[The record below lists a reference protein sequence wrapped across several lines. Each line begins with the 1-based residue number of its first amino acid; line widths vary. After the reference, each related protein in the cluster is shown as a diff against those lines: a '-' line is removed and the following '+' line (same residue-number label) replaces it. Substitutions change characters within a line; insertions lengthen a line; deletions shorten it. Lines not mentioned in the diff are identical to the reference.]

1 MFAQLGNNEAL
12 AKEEQRIA
20 AKRAI
25 NEQRKQRILNPRI
38 RTIGID
44 VSALDQQVI
53 EKQNKLEMLKEEA
66 RMEKLVA
73 LETERVLAASAE
85 EEKMMRKFQM
95 DEMKKSW
102 NEEIHQRRVNSSFPE
117 TRLEPE
123 NCGMAAAQKFAGED
137 ENKYARSLQQKEQMR
152 KWIQEQMNEKANI
165 NAKDK
170 NDNLEYGN
178 LMRAINIH
186 RANQEVEDQQMRNYS
201 KQVVNE
207 ENAILA
213 ARQIDR
219 KSADSRQW
227 KERPLEEILKATSID
242 LHIDDS
248 TSELDS
254 PTGKIRKDAFRG
266 YTAKQNRMFLQQN
279 EVLIQEKERLRHI
292 ERQREFDWAM
302 QERYVHKALEQ
313 GVIAE
318 QYMRQQKID
327 QQVEVLK
334 QQMEENE
341 RYRKWH
347 TDDRK
352 VGFSKEFFESFG
364 KSAR

>member
-1 MFAQLGNNEAL
+1 MFAQLGNNDAL
-12 AKEEQRIA
+12 VREEQRIA

-53 EKQNKLEMLKEEA
+53 EKQNKQEMLKEEA
-66 RMEKLVA
+66 RIEKIVA
-73 LETERVLAASAE
+73 LETERVLAASFE
-85 EEKMMRKFQM
+85 EEKLMRKFQM

-102 NEEIHQRRVNSSFPE
+102 GEEIHQRRVKSSFPE
-117 TRLEPE
+117 TRLEPA
-123 NCGMAAAQKFAGED
+123 NCGMSAAQKFAGED
-137 ENKYARSLQQKEQMR
+137 ENKYSRSLQQKEQMR

-165 NAKDK
+165 SAKDK
-170 NDNLEYGN
+170 NDNVEYGN
-178 LMRAINIH
+178 LIRAINIH
-186 RANQEVEDQQMRNYS
+186 RENQELEDQQMRKYS
-201 KQVVNE
+201 QQVINE
-207 ENAILA
+207 ENSALA
-213 ARQIDR
+213 ARQRDR
-219 KSADSRQW
+219 KLCDNRQW
-227 KERPLEEILKATSID
+227 KDRPLEEILKATSID

-248 TSELDS
+248 TSDLDS

-266 YTAKQNRMFLQQN
+266 YNAKQNRMFLQQN
-279 EVLIQEKERLRHI
+279 EVLIQEKERLRQI

-318 QYMRQQKID
+318 QFMRQQKLD
-327 QQVEVLK
+327 QQVQVLK

-341 RYRKWH
+341 RYRQRE
-347 TDDRK
+347 TDHRK
-352 VGFSKEFFESFG
+352 EGFSKEFFESFG